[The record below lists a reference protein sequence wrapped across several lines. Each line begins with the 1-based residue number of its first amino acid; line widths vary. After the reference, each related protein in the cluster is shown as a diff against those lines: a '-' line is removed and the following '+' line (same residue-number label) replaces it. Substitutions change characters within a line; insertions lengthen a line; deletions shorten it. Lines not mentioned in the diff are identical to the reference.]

1 MEGRKMSKSSLSVL
15 AKAVASKRGL
25 TQAEAERFIATMFEV
40 AGAGIQEDKL
50 LKMKWL
56 GTFKITSV
64 KDRES
69 VDVNTGERILIEGR
83 DKISFTPDNI
93 LKEIINKPFAQFE
106 TVVVNDGVDFSD
118 IDEKFANME
127 REEELQLQKE
137 QELQLLKGQECH
149 DEEVVQEEQ
158 NAELPQKAELSQ
170 EEEHSQEVEL
180 NEDLPQEEELSQEEE
195 HSQEVELN
203 EELPQE
209 AKKSQESL
217 LDAELESQ
225 EGGQKD
231 ELPQEVNTPISEET
245 VALSSELKNAEIS
258 EDDIPETSEDN
269 ISQTSEDDIPETSED
284 DIPET
289 SEDNISQTS
298 EDTISKTEENGI
310 PEEVG
315 MLISH
320 LKENGSAAEE
330 IERVEEAKVKEE
342 AEAPKAAE
350 AHVEKTPAE
359 EKIVVSQSDVE
370 NKKQSEYDETLD
382 EDEAYASD
390 RHHFV
395 IPKYV
400 VALVCVVFVA
410 LLGGLCWFAFIYG
423 KMQARQEQMEMQ
435 LKAIKPQPQP
445 KPKPKVVAPVDTAK
459 SVASLDDKTDA
470 ENAPVNGAQ
479 ANNEQ
484 TDHSQLAMKKK
495 AKQDSIRM
503 AQANN
508 AVKMAEKASEYLN
521 DPRIRTGAYRIVGV
535 EKTVTVK
542 SGQTLAGLSKLYLGP
557 GMECYMQAI
566 NGCSEIKSGQKVKIP
581 KLELK
586 RKGKKN

>member
-1 MEGRKMSKSSLSVL
+1 MSKSSLSVL

-25 TQAEAERFIATMFEV
+25 TQAEAERFIATMFDV

-127 REEELQLQKE
+127 REEELQLLKG

-158 NAELPQKAELSQ
+158 NAELPQEEELSQ

-180 NEDLPQEEELSQEEE
+180 NEDLPQE
-195 HSQEVELN
+195 
-203 EELPQE
+203 
-209 AKKSQESL
+209 AKKSQECL
-217 LDAELESQ
+217 LDAELQSQ

-284 DIPET
+284 
-289 SEDNISQTS
+289 NISQTS

-320 LKENGSAAEE
+320 LKENDSGAEE

-342 AEAPKAAE
+342 AEVSKAAE

-359 EKIVVSQSDVE
+359 EKVVVSQSNVE

-410 LLGGLCWFAFIYG
+410 LLGGLCWFAFTYG

-470 ENAPVNGAQ
+470 ENAPANGAQ

-484 TDHSQLAMKKK
+484 ADHAQLAMKKK
-495 AKQDSIRM
+495 AKLDSIRM
-503 AQANN
+503 VQANN

-535 EKTVTVK
+535 EKTVTAK

>member
-1 MEGRKMSKSSLSVL
+1 MSKSSLSVL

-40 AGAGIQEDKL
+40 AGDGIQEDKL

-106 TVVVNDGVDFSD
+106 TVVVNDGIDFSD

-127 REEELQLQKE
+127 REEEELQLQKE
-137 QELQLLKGQECH
+137 QECH

-158 NAELPQKAELSQ
+158 NAEQPQNEDLSQ
-170 EEEHSQEVEL
+170 VEEQPREENLSQEVEL
-180 NEDLPQEEELSQEEE
+180 NEDLS
-195 HSQEVELN
+195 
-203 EELPQE
+203 QE

-217 LDAELESQ
+217 LDAELQSQ

-231 ELPQEVNTPISEET
+231 ELSQEVNTPISEET

-258 EDDIPETSEDN
+258 EDDISETSEDN
-269 ISQTSEDDIPETSED
+269 ISQTSD
-284 DIPET
+284 
-289 SEDNISQTS
+289 
-298 EDTISKTEENGI
+298 DTISKTEENGI

-315 MLISH
+315 ILISH
-320 LKENGSAAEE
+320 LKENESEAEE

-342 AEAPKAAE
+342 PEVPKAAE

-359 EKIVVSQSDVE
+359 AKVVVSQSNVE
-370 NKKQSEYDETLD
+370 NKKQPEYDETLD

-390 RHHFV
+390 HHHLV

-400 VALVCVVFVA
+400 VALVSVVFVA

-459 SVASLDDKTDA
+459 SVASSDDKTDA
-470 ENAPVNGAQ
+470 ENALANGAQ

-484 TDHSQLAMKKK
+484 TDHAQLAMKKK

-508 AVKMAEKASEYLN
+508 AVKMAEKASVYLN

-535 EKTVTVK
+535 EKTVTTK

-566 NGCSEIKSGQKVKIP
+566 NGCSEIKPGQKVKIP

>member
-1 MEGRKMSKSSLSVL
+1 MSKSSLSVL
-15 AKAVASKRGL
+15 AKAVASNRGL

-40 AGAGIQEDKL
+40 AGDGIQEDKL

-106 TVVVNDGVDFSD
+106 TVVVNDGIDFSD

-127 REEELQLQKE
+127 REEEELQLQKE
-137 QELQLLKGQECH
+137 QECH

-158 NAELPQKAELSQ
+158 NAEQPQK
-170 EEEHSQEVEL
+170 
-180 NEDLPQEEELSQEEE
+180 EELSQEEE
-195 HSQEVELN
+195 Q
-203 EELPQE
+203 P
-209 AKKSQESL
+209 QESL
-217 LDAELESQ
+217 LDAELQSQ

-231 ELPQEVNTPISEET
+231 ELSQEANTPISEET

-258 EDDIPETSEDN
+258 EDDISETSEDN
-269 ISQTSEDDIPETSED
+269 ISQTSED
-284 DIPET
+284 
-289 SEDNISQTS
+289 NISQTS
-298 EDTISKTEENGI
+298 DDTISKTEENGI

-320 LKENGSAAEE
+320 LKENKSEAEE

-342 AEAPKAAE
+342 AEVPKAAE

-359 EKIVVSQSDVE
+359 EKVVVSQSNVE
-370 NKKQSEYDETLD
+370 NKKQPEYDETLD

-390 RHHFV
+390 RHHLV

-400 VALVCVVFVA
+400 VALVSVVFVA

-459 SVASLDDKTDA
+459 SVASSDDKTDA
-470 ENAPVNGAQ
+470 ENVLANGAQ
-479 ANNEQ
+479 TNNEQ
-484 TDHSQLAMKKK
+484 TDHAQLAMKKK

-508 AVKMAEKASEYLN
+508 AVKMAEKASVYLN

-535 EKTVTVK
+535 EKTMTAK

-566 NGCSEIKSGQKVKIP
+566 NGCSEIKPGQKVKIP

>member
-40 AGAGIQEDKL
+40 AGDGIQEDKL

-127 REEELQLQKE
+127 REEELLLQKE
-137 QELQLLKGQECH
+137 QERH
-149 DEEVVQEEQ
+149 DDEVVLEEQ
-158 NAELPQKAELSQ
+158 NAEQPQELDQNVRQSREEEQSQENLPDAELQSQ
-170 EEEHSQEVEL
+170 ENLSDAKLQSQDDGEK
-180 NEDLPQEEELSQEEE
+180 NDL
-195 HSQEVELN
+195 
-203 EELPQE
+203 
-209 AKKSQESL
+209 SQESL
-217 LDAELESQ
+217 LNEELTQ
-225 EGGQKD
+225 ENNQKV
-231 ELPQEVNTPISEET
+231 EQPQEVKSPISEEN
-245 VALSSELKNAEIS
+245 VALSSELKNV
-258 EDDIPETSEDN
+258 ETSADDF
-269 ISQTSEDDIPETSED
+269 SET
-284 DIPET
+284 
-289 SEDNISQTS
+289 
-298 EDTISKTEENGI
+298 
-310 PEEVG
+310 
-315 MLISH
+315 
-320 LKENGSAAEE
+320 
-330 IERVEEAKVKEE
+330 
-342 AEAPKAAE
+342 
-350 AHVEKTPAE
+350 
-359 EKIVVSQSDVE
+359 
-370 NKKQSEYDETLD
+370 
-382 EDEAYASD
+382 YASD
-390 RHHFV
+390 HHHLV

-410 LLGGLCWFAFIYG
+410 LLGGLCWFAFTYG

-459 SVASLDDKTDA
+459 SVASSDDKTDA
-470 ENAPVNGAQ
+470 KNVLANGAQ

-484 TDHSQLAMKKK
+484 TDHAQLAMKKK

-508 AVKMAEKASEYLN
+508 AVKMAEKASVYLN

-535 EKTVTVK
+535 EKTVTAK

-566 NGCSEIKSGQKVKIP
+566 NGCSEIKPGQKVKIP

>member
-1 MEGRKMSKSSLSVL
+1 MSKSSLSVL

-40 AGAGIQEDKL
+40 AGDGIQEDKL

-106 TVVVNDGVDFSD
+106 TVVVNDGIDFSD

-127 REEELQLQKE
+127 REEEELQLQKE
-137 QELQLLKGQECH
+137 QECH

-158 NAELPQKAELSQ
+158 NAEQPQK
-170 EEEHSQEVEL
+170 
-180 NEDLPQEEELSQEEE
+180 EELSQEEE
-195 HSQEVELN
+195 Q
-203 EELPQE
+203 P
-209 AKKSQESL
+209 QESL
-217 LDAELESQ
+217 LDAELQSQ

-231 ELPQEVNTPISEET
+231 ELSQEANTPISEET

-258 EDDIPETSEDN
+258 EDDISETSEDN
-269 ISQTSEDDIPETSED
+269 ISQTSED
-284 DIPET
+284 
-289 SEDNISQTS
+289 NISQTS
-298 EDTISKTEENGI
+298 DDTISKTEENGI

-320 LKENGSAAEE
+320 LKENKSEAEE

-342 AEAPKAAE
+342 AEVPKAAE
-350 AHVEKTPAE
+350 AYVEETPAE
-359 EKIVVSQSDVE
+359 AKVVVSQTNVE
-370 NKKQSEYDETLD
+370 NKKQPEYDETLD

-390 RHHFV
+390 RHHLV

-400 VALVCVVFVA
+400 VALVSVVFVA

-445 KPKPKVVAPVDTAK
+445 KPKPMVVAPVDTAK
-459 SVASLDDKTDA
+459 SVASSDDKTDA
-470 ENAPVNGAQ
+470 ENALANGAQ

-484 TDHSQLAMKKK
+484 TDHAQLAMKKK

-508 AVKMAEKASEYLN
+508 AVKMAEKASVYLN

-535 EKTVTVK
+535 EKTVTAK

-566 NGCSEIKSGQKVKIP
+566 NGCSEIKPGQKVKIP
-581 KLELK
+581 KLKLK

>member
-40 AGAGIQEDKL
+40 AGDGIQEDKL

-106 TVVVNDGVDFSD
+106 TVVVNDGIDFSD

-127 REEELQLQKE
+127 REEKELQLQKE
-137 QELQLLKGQECH
+137 QECH

-158 NAELPQKAELSQ
+158 PQKEELSQ
-170 EEEHSQEVEL
+170 EEEQPREEEHSQEVEL
-180 NEDLPQEEELSQEEE
+180 NEDLS
-195 HSQEVELN
+195 
-203 EELPQE
+203 QE

-217 LDAELESQ
+217 LDAELQSQ
-225 EGGQKD
+225 EGGKKD
-231 ELPQEVNTPISEET
+231 ELSQEANTPISEET

-258 EDDIPETSEDN
+258 EDDISETSEDN
-269 ISQTSEDDIPETSED
+269 ISQTSD
-284 DIPET
+284 
-289 SEDNISQTS
+289 
-298 EDTISKTEENGI
+298 DTISKTEENGI

-320 LKENGSAAEE
+320 LKENKSEAEE
-330 IERVEEAKVKEE
+330 IERVEETKVKEE
-342 AEAPKAAE
+342 AEVPKAAE
-350 AHVEKTPAE
+350 AHVEKTPE
-359 EKIVVSQSDVE
+359 EAKVVVSQSNVE
-370 NKKQSEYDETLD
+370 NKKQPEYDETLD

-390 RHHFV
+390 RHHLV

-400 VALVCVVFVA
+400 VALVSVVFVA

-459 SVASLDDKTDA
+459 SVASSDDKTDA
-470 ENAPVNGAQ
+470 ENVLANGAQ

-484 TDHSQLAMKKK
+484 TDHAQLAMKKK

-508 AVKMAEKASEYLN
+508 AVKMAEKASVYLN
-521 DPRIRTGAYRIVGV
+521 DPRIRTGAYRIMGV
-535 EKTVTVK
+535 EKTVTAK

-566 NGCSEIKSGQKVKIP
+566 NGCSEIKPGQKVKIP

>member
-1 MEGRKMSKSSLSVL
+1 MSKSSLSVL

-40 AGAGIQEDKL
+40 AGDGIQEDKL

-106 TVVVNDGVDFSD
+106 TVVVNDGIDFSD

-127 REEELQLQKE
+127 REEEELQLQKE
-137 QELQLLKGQECH
+137 QECH

-158 NAELPQKAELSQ
+158 NAELPQKEELFQ
-170 EEEHSQEVEL
+170 EEEQPREEEHSQEFEL
-180 NEDLPQEEELSQEEE
+180 NEDLS
-195 HSQEVELN
+195 
-203 EELPQE
+203 QE

-217 LDAELESQ
+217 LDAELQSQ

-231 ELPQEVNTPISEET
+231 ELSREVNTPISEET

-258 EDDIPETSEDN
+258 EDDISETSEDN
-269 ISQTSEDDIPETSED
+269 ISQTSD
-284 DIPET
+284 
-289 SEDNISQTS
+289 
-298 EDTISKTEENGI
+298 DTISKTEENGI

-315 MLISH
+315 ILISH
-320 LKENGSAAEE
+320 LKENESEAEE

-342 AEAPKAAE
+342 AEVPKAAE
-350 AHVEKTPAE
+350 AHVEKTPE
-359 EKIVVSQSDVE
+359 EAKVVVSQSNVE
-370 NKKQSEYDETLD
+370 NKKQPEYDETLD

-390 RHHFV
+390 HHHLV

-400 VALVCVVFVA
+400 VALVSVVFVA

-459 SVASLDDKTDA
+459 SVASSDDKTDA
-470 ENAPVNGAQ
+470 ENALANGAQ

-484 TDHSQLAMKKK
+484 TDHAQLAMKKK

-508 AVKMAEKASEYLN
+508 AVKMAEKASVYLN

-535 EKTVTVK
+535 EKTVTAK

-566 NGCSEIKSGQKVKIP
+566 NGCSEIKPGQKVKIP

>member
-1 MEGRKMSKSSLSVL
+1 MNKSSLSVL

-93 LKEIINKPFAQFE
+93 MKEIINKPFAQFE

-127 REEELQLQKE
+127 REEELLLQKE
-137 QELQLLKGQECH
+137 QERH
-149 DEEVVQEEQ
+149 DDEVVLEEQ
-158 NAELPQKAELSQ
+158 NAEQPQELDQNVRQSREEEQSQENLPDAELQSQ
-170 EEEHSQEVEL
+170 ENLPDAELQSQENLSDAEL
-180 NEDLPQEEELSQEEE
+180 QSQENLPDAELQ
-195 HSQEVELN
+195 SQENNLSDAELQS
-203 EELPQE
+203 QE
-209 AKKSQESL
+209 NLSDAKLQSQDDGEKNDLSQESL
-217 LDAELESQ
+217 LNEELTQ
-225 EGGQKD
+225 ENNQKV
-231 ELPQEVNTPISEET
+231 EQPQEVKSPISEEN
-245 VALSSELKNAEIS
+245 VALSSELKNV
-258 EDDIPETSEDN
+258 ETSADDF
-269 ISQTSEDDIPETSED
+269 SET
-284 DIPET
+284 
-289 SEDNISQTS
+289 
-298 EDTISKTEENGI
+298 
-310 PEEVG
+310 
-315 MLISH
+315 
-320 LKENGSAAEE
+320 
-330 IERVEEAKVKEE
+330 
-342 AEAPKAAE
+342 
-350 AHVEKTPAE
+350 
-359 EKIVVSQSDVE
+359 
-370 NKKQSEYDETLD
+370 
-382 EDEAYASD
+382 YASG
-390 RHHFV
+390 HHHLV

-410 LLGGLCWFAFIYG
+410 LLGGLCWFAFTYG

-445 KPKPKVVAPVDTAK
+445 KPKPTVVAPVDTAK
-459 SVASLDDKTDA
+459 SVASSDDKTDA
-470 ENAPVNGAQ
+470 KNVLANGAQ

-484 TDHSQLAMKKK
+484 TDHAQLAMKKK
-495 AKQDSIRM
+495 ARQDSIRM

-535 EKTVTVK
+535 EKTVTAK

-566 NGCSEIKSGQKVKIP
+566 NGCSEIKTGQKVKIP

>member
-1 MEGRKMSKSSLSVL
+1 MSKSSLSVL

-40 AGAGIQEDKL
+40 AGDGIQEDKL

-106 TVVVNDGVDFSD
+106 TVVVNDGIDFSD

-127 REEELQLQKE
+127 REEEELQLQKE
-137 QELQLLKGQECH
+137 QECH

-158 NAELPQKAELSQ
+158 NAELPQKEDLSQ
-170 EEEHSQEVEL
+170 EEEQPREEDLSQEVEL
-180 NEDLPQEEELSQEEE
+180 NEDLS
-195 HSQEVELN
+195 
-203 EELPQE
+203 QE

-217 LDAELESQ
+217 LDAELQSQ

-231 ELPQEVNTPISEET
+231 ELSQEVNTPISEET

-258 EDDIPETSEDN
+258 EDDISETSEDN
-269 ISQTSEDDIPETSED
+269 ISQTSD
-284 DIPET
+284 
-289 SEDNISQTS
+289 
-298 EDTISKTEENGI
+298 DTISKTEENGI

-315 MLISH
+315 ILISH
-320 LKENGSAAEE
+320 LKENESEAEE

-342 AEAPKAAE
+342 AEVPKAAE
-350 AHVEKTPAE
+350 AHVEKTPE
-359 EKIVVSQSDVE
+359 EAKVVVSQSNVE
-370 NKKQSEYDETLD
+370 NKKQPEYDETLD

-390 RHHFV
+390 HHHLV

-400 VALVCVVFVA
+400 VALVSVVFVA

-445 KPKPKVVAPVDTAK
+445 KPKPTVVAPVDTAK
-459 SVASLDDKTDA
+459 SVASSDDKTDA
-470 ENAPVNGAQ
+470 ENALANGAQ

-484 TDHSQLAMKKK
+484 TDHAQLAMKKK

-508 AVKMAEKASEYLN
+508 AVKMAEKASVYLN

-535 EKTVTVK
+535 EKTMTAK

-566 NGCSEIKSGQKVKIP
+566 NGCSEIKPGQKVKIP

>member
-40 AGAGIQEDKL
+40 AGDGIQEDKL
-50 LKMKWL
+50 LKIKWL

-106 TVVVNDGVDFSD
+106 TVVVNDGIDFSD

-127 REEELQLQKE
+127 REEEELQLQKE
-137 QELQLLKGQECH
+137 QECH

-158 NAELPQKAELSQ
+158 PQK
-170 EEEHSQEVEL
+170 
-180 NEDLPQEEELSQEEE
+180 EELSQEEE
-195 HSQEVELN
+195 Q
-203 EELPQE
+203 PR
-209 AKKSQESL
+209 ESL
-217 LDAELESQ
+217 LDAELQSQ

-231 ELPQEVNTPISEET
+231 ELSQEANTPISEET

-258 EDDIPETSEDN
+258 EDNISVTSEDN
-269 ISQTSEDDIPETSED
+269 ISQTSD
-284 DIPET
+284 
-289 SEDNISQTS
+289 
-298 EDTISKTEENGI
+298 DTISKTEENGI

-320 LKENGSAAEE
+320 LKENKSEAEE

-342 AEAPKAAE
+342 AEVPKAAE
-350 AHVEKTPAE
+350 AYVEETPAE
-359 EKIVVSQSDVE
+359 AKVVASQSNVE
-370 NKKQSEYDETLD
+370 NKKQPEYDETLD
-382 EDEAYASD
+382 EDEAHASD
-390 RHHFV
+390 RHHLV

-400 VALVCVVFVA
+400 VALVSVVFVA

-459 SVASLDDKTDA
+459 SVASSDDKTDA
-470 ENAPVNGAQ
+470 ENALANGAQ
-479 ANNEQ
+479 TDNEQ
-484 TDHSQLAMKKK
+484 TDHAQLAMKKK

-508 AVKMAEKASEYLN
+508 AVKMAEKASVYLN

-535 EKTVTVK
+535 EKTVTAK
-542 SGQTLAGLSKLYLGP
+542 SGQTLAGLSKLYLGS

-566 NGCSEIKSGQKVKIP
+566 NGCSEIKPGQKVKIP

>member
-1 MEGRKMSKSSLSVL
+1 MSKSSLSVL

-40 AGAGIQEDKL
+40 AGDGIQEDKL

-106 TVVVNDGVDFSD
+106 TVVVNDGIDFSD

-127 REEELQLQKE
+127 REEEELQLQKE
-137 QELQLLKGQECH
+137 QECH

-158 NAELPQKAELSQ
+158 NAEQPQK
-170 EEEHSQEVEL
+170 
-180 NEDLPQEEELSQEEE
+180 EELSQEEE
-195 HSQEVELN
+195 Q
-203 EELPQE
+203 P
-209 AKKSQESL
+209 QESL
-217 LDAELESQ
+217 LDAELQSQ
-225 EGGQKD
+225 EDGQKD
-231 ELPQEVNTPISEET
+231 ELSQEANTPISEET

-258 EDDIPETSEDN
+258 EDNISETSEDN
-269 ISQTSEDDIPETSED
+269 ISQTSD
-284 DIPET
+284 
-289 SEDNISQTS
+289 
-298 EDTISKTEENGI
+298 DTISKTEENGI

-320 LKENGSAAEE
+320 LKENKSEAEE

-342 AEAPKAAE
+342 AEVPKAAE
-350 AHVEKTPAE
+350 AYVEETPAE
-359 EKIVVSQSDVE
+359 AKVVVSQTNVE
-370 NKKQSEYDETLD
+370 NKKQPEYDETLD

-390 RHHFV
+390 RHHLV

-400 VALVCVVFVA
+400 VALVSVVFVA

-445 KPKPKVVAPVDTAK
+445 KPKPTVVAPVDTAK
-459 SVASLDDKTDA
+459 SVASSDDKTDA
-470 ENAPVNGAQ
+470 ENVLANGAQ

-484 TDHSQLAMKKK
+484 TDHAQLAMKKK

-508 AVKMAEKASEYLN
+508 AVKMAEKASVYLN

-535 EKTVTVK
+535 EKTVTAK

-566 NGCSEIKSGQKVKIP
+566 NGCSEIKPGQKVKIP
-581 KLELK
+581 KLKLK

>member
-40 AGAGIQEDKL
+40 AGDGIQEDKL

-106 TVVVNDGVDFSD
+106 TVVVNDGIDFSD

-127 REEELQLQKE
+127 REEEELQLQKE
-137 QELQLLKGQECH
+137 QECH

-158 NAELPQKAELSQ
+158 NAEQPQKEELPR
-170 EEEHSQEVEL
+170 EEEHSQEVGL
-180 NEDLPQEEELSQEEE
+180 NEDLS
-195 HSQEVELN
+195 
-203 EELPQE
+203 QE

-217 LDAELESQ
+217 LDAELQSQ

-231 ELPQEVNTPISEET
+231 DLSQEANTPISEET

-258 EDDIPETSEDN
+258 EDDISETSEDN
-269 ISQTSEDDIPETSED
+269 ISQTSD
-284 DIPET
+284 
-289 SEDNISQTS
+289 
-298 EDTISKTEENGI
+298 DTISKTEENGI

-320 LKENGSAAEE
+320 LKKNESEAEE

-342 AEAPKAAE
+342 AEVPKAAE

-359 EKIVVSQSDVE
+359 AKVVASQSNVE
-370 NKKQSEYDETLD
+370 DKKQPEYDETLD

-390 RHHFV
+390 HHHLV

-400 VALVCVVFVA
+400 VALVSVVFVA

-445 KPKPKVVAPVDTAK
+445 KPKPTVVAPVDTAK
-459 SVASLDDKTDA
+459 SVASSDDKTDA
-470 ENAPVNGAQ
+470 ENVLANGAQ

-484 TDHSQLAMKKK
+484 TDHAQLAMKKK

-508 AVKMAEKASEYLN
+508 AVKMAEKASVYLN

-535 EKTVTVK
+535 EKTVTAK

-566 NGCSEIKSGQKVKIP
+566 NGCFEIKPGQKVKIP

>member
-1 MEGRKMSKSSLSVL
+1 MSKSSLSVL

-40 AGAGIQEDKL
+40 AGDGIQEDKL

-106 TVVVNDGVDFSD
+106 TVVVNDGIDFSD

-127 REEELQLQKE
+127 REEEELQLQKE
-137 QELQLLKGQECH
+137 QECH
-149 DEEVVQEEQ
+149 DEELVQEEQ
-158 NAELPQKAELSQ
+158 NAELPQKEDLSQ
-170 EEEHSQEVEL
+170 EEEQPREEEHSQEVEL
-180 NEDLPQEEELSQEEE
+180 NEDLPQET
-195 HSQEVELN
+195 
-203 EELPQE
+203 
-209 AKKSQESL
+209 KKSQESL
-217 LDAELESQ
+217 LDAELQSQ

-231 ELPQEVNTPISEET
+231 ELSQEVNTPISEET

-258 EDDIPETSEDN
+258 EDDISETSEDN
-269 ISQTSEDDIPETSED
+269 ISQTSD
-284 DIPET
+284 
-289 SEDNISQTS
+289 
-298 EDTISKTEENGI
+298 DTISKTEENGI

-320 LKENGSAAEE
+320 LKKNESEAEE

-342 AEAPKAAE
+342 AEVPKAAE

-359 EKIVVSQSDVE
+359 AKVVVSQSNVE
-370 NKKQSEYDETLD
+370 NKKQPEYDETLD

-390 RHHFV
+390 HHHLV

-400 VALVCVVFVA
+400 VALVSVVFVA

-445 KPKPKVVAPVDTAK
+445 KPKPTVVAPVDTAK
-459 SVASLDDKTDA
+459 SVASSDDKTDA
-470 ENAPVNGAQ
+470 ENALANGAQ

-484 TDHSQLAMKKK
+484 TDHAQLAMKKK

-508 AVKMAEKASEYLN
+508 AVKMAEKASVYLN

-535 EKTVTVK
+535 EKTVTAK

-566 NGCSEIKSGQKVKIP
+566 NGCSEIKPGQKVKIP

>member
-1 MEGRKMSKSSLSVL
+1 MSKSSLSVL

-40 AGAGIQEDKL
+40 AGDGIQEDKL

-106 TVVVNDGVDFSD
+106 TVVVNDGIDFSD

-127 REEELQLQKE
+127 REEEELQLQKE
-137 QELQLLKGQECH
+137 QECH

-158 NAELPQKAELSQ
+158 NAEQPQKEELSREEEQ
-170 EEEHSQEVEL
+170 PREEEHSQEVEL
-180 NEDLPQEEELSQEEE
+180 NEDLS
-195 HSQEVELN
+195 
-203 EELPQE
+203 QE

-217 LDAELESQ
+217 LDAELQSQ

-231 ELPQEVNTPISEET
+231 ELSQEVNTPISEET

-258 EDDIPETSEDN
+258 EDDISETSEDN
-269 ISQTSEDDIPETSED
+269 ISQTSD
-284 DIPET
+284 
-289 SEDNISQTS
+289 
-298 EDTISKTEENGI
+298 DTISKTEENGI

-320 LKENGSAAEE
+320 LKKNEFEAEE
-330 IERVEEAKVKEE
+330 IEKVEETKVKEE
-342 AEAPKAAE
+342 AEVPKAAE

-359 EKIVVSQSDVE
+359 AKVVVSQSNVE
-370 NKKQSEYDETLD
+370 NKKQPEYDETLD

-390 RHHFV
+390 HHHLV

-400 VALVCVVFVA
+400 VALVSVVFVA

-445 KPKPKVVAPVDTAK
+445 KPKPTVVAPVDTAK
-459 SVASLDDKTDA
+459 SVASSDDKTDA
-470 ENAPVNGAQ
+470 ENALANGAQ

-484 TDHSQLAMKKK
+484 TDHAQLAMKKK

-508 AVKMAEKASEYLN
+508 AVKMAEKASVYLN

-535 EKTVTVK
+535 EKTVTAK

-566 NGCSEIKSGQKVKIP
+566 NGCSEIKPGQKVKIP

>member
-40 AGAGIQEDKL
+40 AGDGIQEDKL

-106 TVVVNDGVDFSD
+106 TVVVNDGIDFSD

-127 REEELQLQKE
+127 REEEELQLQKE
-137 QELQLLKGQECH
+137 QECH

-158 NAELPQKAELSQ
+158 NAEQPQK
-170 EEEHSQEVEL
+170 
-180 NEDLPQEEELSQEEE
+180 EELSQEEE
-195 HSQEVELN
+195 Q
-203 EELPQE
+203 P
-209 AKKSQESL
+209 QESL
-217 LDAELESQ
+217 LDAELQSQ

-231 ELPQEVNTPISEET
+231 ELSQEANTPISEET

-258 EDDIPETSEDN
+258 EDDISETSEDN
-269 ISQTSEDDIPETSED
+269 ISQTSED
-284 DIPET
+284 
-289 SEDNISQTS
+289 NISQTS
-298 EDTISKTEENGI
+298 DDTISKTEENGI

-320 LKENGSAAEE
+320 LKENKSEAEK

-342 AEAPKAAE
+342 AEVPKAAE
-350 AHVEKTPAE
+350 AYVEETPAE
-359 EKIVVSQSDVE
+359 AKVVVSQTNVE
-370 NKKQSEYDETLD
+370 NKKQPEYDETLD

-390 RHHFV
+390 RHHLV

-400 VALVCVVFVA
+400 VALVSVVFVA

-459 SVASLDDKTDA
+459 SVASSDDKTDA
-470 ENAPVNGAQ
+470 ENALANGAQ

-484 TDHSQLAMKKK
+484 TDHAQLAMKKK

-508 AVKMAEKASEYLN
+508 AVKMAEKASVYLN

-535 EKTVTVK
+535 EKTVTAK

-566 NGCSEIKSGQKVKIP
+566 NGCSEIKPGQKVKIP
-581 KLELK
+581 KLKLK

>member
-40 AGAGIQEDKL
+40 AGDGIQEDKL

-106 TVVVNDGVDFSD
+106 TVVVNDGIDFSD

-127 REEELQLQKE
+127 REEEELQLQKE
-137 QELQLLKGQECH
+137 QECH

-158 NAELPQKAELSQ
+158 PQKEELSQ
-170 EEEHSQEVEL
+170 EEEQPREEEHSQEVEL
-180 NEDLPQEEELSQEEE
+180 NEDLS
-195 HSQEVELN
+195 
-203 EELPQE
+203 QE

-217 LDAELESQ
+217 LDAELQSQ
-225 EGGQKD
+225 EGGKKD
-231 ELPQEVNTPISEET
+231 ELSQEANTPISEET

-258 EDDIPETSEDN
+258 EDDISVTSEDN
-269 ISQTSEDDIPETSED
+269 ISQTSD
-284 DIPET
+284 
-289 SEDNISQTS
+289 
-298 EDTISKTEENGI
+298 DTISKTEENGI

-320 LKENGSAAEE
+320 LKENKSEAEE

-342 AEAPKAAE
+342 AEVPKAAE
-350 AHVEKTPAE
+350 AYVEETPTEA
-359 EKIVVSQSDVE
+359 KVVVSQSNVE
-370 NKKQSEYDETLD
+370 NKKLPEYDETLD
-382 EDEAYASD
+382 EDETHASD
-390 RHHFV
+390 RHHLV

-400 VALVCVVFVA
+400 VALVSVVFVA

-459 SVASLDDKTDA
+459 SVASSDDKTDA
-470 ENAPVNGAQ
+470 ENVLANGAQ
-479 ANNEQ
+479 TNNEQ
-484 TDHSQLAMKKK
+484 TDHAQLAMKKK

-508 AVKMAEKASEYLN
+508 AVKMAEKASVYLN

-535 EKTVTVK
+535 EKTVTAK

-566 NGCSEIKSGQKVKIP
+566 NGCSEIKPGQKVKIP
-581 KLELK
+581 KLKLK

>member
-1 MEGRKMSKSSLSVL
+1 MEGRKMNKSSLSVL

-50 LKMKWL
+50 LKIKWL

-127 REEELQLQKE
+127 REEELLLQKE
-137 QELQLLKGQECH
+137 QERH
-149 DEEVVQEEQ
+149 DDEMVLEEQ
-158 NAELPQKAELSQ
+158 NAEQPQELDQNVRQSREEEQSQENLPDAELQSQ
-170 EEEHSQEVEL
+170 ENLSDAKLQSQDDGEK
-180 NEDLPQEEELSQEEE
+180 NDL
-195 HSQEVELN
+195 
-203 EELPQE
+203 
-209 AKKSQESL
+209 SQESL
-217 LDAELESQ
+217 LNEELTQ
-225 EGGQKD
+225 ENNQKV
-231 ELPQEVNTPISEET
+231 EQPQEVKSPISEEN
-245 VALSSELKNAEIS
+245 VALSSELKNV
-258 EDDIPETSEDN
+258 ETSADDF
-269 ISQTSEDDIPETSED
+269 SET
-284 DIPET
+284 
-289 SEDNISQTS
+289 
-298 EDTISKTEENGI
+298 
-310 PEEVG
+310 
-315 MLISH
+315 
-320 LKENGSAAEE
+320 
-330 IERVEEAKVKEE
+330 
-342 AEAPKAAE
+342 
-350 AHVEKTPAE
+350 
-359 EKIVVSQSDVE
+359 
-370 NKKQSEYDETLD
+370 
-382 EDEAYASD
+382 YASD
-390 RHHFV
+390 RHHLV

-410 LLGGLCWFAFIYG
+410 LLGGLCWFAFTYG

-445 KPKPKVVAPVDTAK
+445 KPKPTVVAPVDTAK
-459 SVASLDDKTDA
+459 SVASSDDKTDA
-470 ENAPVNGAQ
+470 KNVLANGAQ

-484 TDHSQLAMKKK
+484 TDHAQLAMKKK
-495 AKQDSIRM
+495 ARQDSIRM

-535 EKTVTVK
+535 EKTVTAK

-566 NGCSEIKSGQKVKIP
+566 NGCSEIKTGQKVKIP

-586 RKGKKN
+586 RKGKKK

>member
-1 MEGRKMSKSSLSVL
+1 MSKSSLSVL

-40 AGAGIQEDKL
+40 AGDGIQEDKL

-106 TVVVNDGVDFSD
+106 TVVVNDGIDFSD

-127 REEELQLQKE
+127 REEEELQLQKE
-137 QELQLLKGQECH
+137 QECH

-158 NAELPQKAELSQ
+158 NAELPQKEELFQ
-170 EEEHSQEVEL
+170 EEEQPREEEHSQEFEL
-180 NEDLPQEEELSQEEE
+180 NEDLS
-195 HSQEVELN
+195 
-203 EELPQE
+203 QE

-217 LDAELESQ
+217 LDAELQSQ

-231 ELPQEVNTPISEET
+231 ELSREVNTPISEET

-258 EDDIPETSEDN
+258 EDDISETSEDN
-269 ISQTSEDDIPETSED
+269 ISQTSD
-284 DIPET
+284 
-289 SEDNISQTS
+289 
-298 EDTISKTEENGI
+298 DTISKTEENGI

-320 LKENGSAAEE
+320 LKKNESEAEE

-342 AEAPKAAE
+342 AEVPKAAE

-359 EKIVVSQSDVE
+359 AKVVASQSNVE
-370 NKKQSEYDETLD
+370 NKKQPEYAETLD

-390 RHHFV
+390 HHHLV

-400 VALVCVVFVA
+400 VALVSVVFVA

-445 KPKPKVVAPVDTAK
+445 KPKPTVVAPVDTAK
-459 SVASLDDKTDA
+459 SVASSDDKTDA
-470 ENAPVNGAQ
+470 ENVLANGAQ

-484 TDHSQLAMKKK
+484 TDHAQLAMKKK

-508 AVKMAEKASEYLN
+508 AVKMAEKASVYLN

-535 EKTVTVK
+535 EKTVTAK

-566 NGCSEIKSGQKVKIP
+566 NGCSEIKPGQKVKIP

>member
-40 AGAGIQEDKL
+40 AGDGIQEDKL

-106 TVVVNDGVDFSD
+106 TVVVNDGIDFSD

-127 REEELQLQKE
+127 REEEELQLQKE
-137 QELQLLKGQECH
+137 QECH

-158 NAELPQKAELSQ
+158 NAELPQKEELFQ
-170 EEEHSQEVEL
+170 EEEQPREEEHSQEFEL
-180 NEDLPQEEELSQEEE
+180 NEDLS
-195 HSQEVELN
+195 
-203 EELPQE
+203 QE

-217 LDAELESQ
+217 LDAELQSQ

-231 ELPQEVNTPISEET
+231 ELSREVNTPISEET

-258 EDDIPETSEDN
+258 EDDISETSEDN
-269 ISQTSEDDIPETSED
+269 ISQTSD
-284 DIPET
+284 
-289 SEDNISQTS
+289 
-298 EDTISKTEENGI
+298 DTISKTEENGI

-320 LKENGSAAEE
+320 LKKNESEAEE

-342 AEAPKAAE
+342 AEVPKAAE

-359 EKIVVSQSDVE
+359 AKVVASQSNVE
-370 NKKQSEYDETLD
+370 DKKQPEYAETLD

-390 RHHFV
+390 HHHLV

-400 VALVCVVFVA
+400 VALVSVVFVA

-435 LKAIKPQPQP
+435 LKAIKPHPQP
-445 KPKPKVVAPVDTAK
+445 KPKPTVVAPVDTAK
-459 SVASLDDKTDA
+459 SVASSDDKTDA
-470 ENAPVNGAQ
+470 ENVLANGAQ

-484 TDHSQLAMKKK
+484 TDHAQLAMKKK

-508 AVKMAEKASEYLN
+508 AVKMAEKASVYLN

-535 EKTVTVK
+535 EKTVTAK

-566 NGCSEIKSGQKVKIP
+566 NGCSEIKPGQKVKIP

>member
-127 REEELQLQKE
+127 REEEELQLQKE
-137 QELQLLKGQECH
+137 QEQQLQKEQVSH

-158 NAELPQKAELSQ
+158 NAELPREEELPRGEELSQ
-170 EEEHSQEVEL
+170 EEEQPREEVHSQEVEL
-180 NEDLPQEEELSQEEE
+180 NGDLS
-195 HSQEVELN
+195 
-203 EELPQE
+203 QE

-217 LDAELESQ
+217 LDAELQSQ

-231 ELPQEVNTPISEET
+231 ELSQEVNTPISEET

-258 EDDIPETSEDN
+258 EDDISETSEDN
-269 ISQTSEDDIPETSED
+269 ISETSED
-284 DIPET
+284 NIPET

-298 EDTISKTEENGI
+298 DDTISKTEENGI
-310 PEEVG
+310 PDEVG
-315 MLISH
+315 ILISH
-320 LKENGSAAEE
+320 LKENESETEE

-342 AEAPKAAE
+342 TEVPKAAE

-359 EKIVVSQSDVE
+359 TKVVVSQSNVE
-370 NKKQSEYDETLD
+370 NKKQPEYDETLD

-390 RHHFV
+390 RHHLV

-400 VALVCVVFVA
+400 VALVSVVFVA

-459 SVASLDDKTDA
+459 SVASSDDKTDA
-470 ENAPVNGAQ
+470 ENTLANGAQ

-484 TDHSQLAMKKK
+484 TDHAQLAMKKK

-535 EKTVTVK
+535 EKTVTAK
-542 SGQTLAGLSKLYLGP
+542 SGQTLAGLSKLHLGP

-566 NGCSEIKSGQKVKIP
+566 NGCSEIKPGQKVKIP

>member
-1 MEGRKMSKSSLSVL
+1 MSKSSLSVL

-40 AGAGIQEDKL
+40 AGDGIQEDKL

-106 TVVVNDGVDFSD
+106 TVVVNDGIDFSD

-127 REEELQLQKE
+127 REEEELQLQKE
-137 QELQLLKGQECH
+137 QECH

-158 NAELPQKAELSQ
+158 NAELPQKEELFQ
-170 EEEHSQEVEL
+170 EEEQPREEEHSQEFEL
-180 NEDLPQEEELSQEEE
+180 NEDLS
-195 HSQEVELN
+195 
-203 EELPQE
+203 QE

-217 LDAELESQ
+217 LDAELQSQ

-231 ELPQEVNTPISEET
+231 ELSQEVNTPISEET

-258 EDDIPETSEDN
+258 EDDISETSEDN
-269 ISQTSEDDIPETSED
+269 ISQTSD
-284 DIPET
+284 
-289 SEDNISQTS
+289 
-298 EDTISKTEENGI
+298 DTISKTEENGI

-315 MLISH
+315 ILISH
-320 LKENGSAAEE
+320 LKENESEAEE

-342 AEAPKAAE
+342 PELPKAAE

-359 EKIVVSQSDVE
+359 AKVVVSQSNVE
-370 NKKQSEYDETLD
+370 NKKQPEYDETLD

-390 RHHFV
+390 RHHLV

-400 VALVCVVFVA
+400 VALVSVVFVA

-445 KPKPKVVAPVDTAK
+445 KPKPTVVAPVDTAK
-459 SVASLDDKTDA
+459 SVASSDDKTDA
-470 ENAPVNGAQ
+470 ENALANGVQ

-484 TDHSQLAMKKK
+484 PDHAQLAMKKK

-508 AVKMAEKASEYLN
+508 AVKMAEKASVYLN

-535 EKTVTVK
+535 EKTVTAK

-566 NGCSEIKSGQKVKIP
+566 NGCSEIKPGQKVKIP

>member
-40 AGAGIQEDKL
+40 AGDGIQEDKL

-93 LKEIINKPFAQFE
+93 LKEIVNKPFAQFE
-106 TVVVNDGVDFSD
+106 TVVVNDGIDFSD

-127 REEELQLQKE
+127 REEEELQLQKE
-137 QELQLLKGQECH
+137 QECH

-158 NAELPQKAELSQ
+158 PQK
-170 EEEHSQEVEL
+170 
-180 NEDLPQEEELSQEEE
+180 EELSQEEE
-195 HSQEVELN
+195 Q
-203 EELPQE
+203 P
-209 AKKSQESL
+209 QESL
-217 LDAELESQ
+217 LDAELQSQ

-231 ELPQEVNTPISEET
+231 ELSQEVNTPISEET

-258 EDDIPETSEDN
+258 EDDISETSEDN
-269 ISQTSEDDIPETSED
+269 ISQTSD
-284 DIPET
+284 
-289 SEDNISQTS
+289 
-298 EDTISKTEENGI
+298 DTISKTEENGI

-320 LKENGSAAEE
+320 LKENKSEAEE

-342 AEAPKAAE
+342 AEVPKAAE
-350 AHVEKTPAE
+350 AYVEETPTEA
-359 EKIVVSQSDVE
+359 KVVVSQSNVE
-370 NKKQSEYDETLD
+370 NKKQPEYDETLD
-382 EDEAYASD
+382 EDEAHASD
-390 RHHFV
+390 RHHLV

-400 VALVCVVFVA
+400 VALVSVVFVA

-459 SVASLDDKTDA
+459 SVASSDDKTDA
-470 ENAPVNGAQ
+470 ENVLANGAQ
-479 ANNEQ
+479 TNNEQ
-484 TDHSQLAMKKK
+484 TDHAQLAMKKK

-508 AVKMAEKASEYLN
+508 AVKMAEKASVYLN

-535 EKTVTVK
+535 EKTVTAK

-566 NGCSEIKSGQKVKIP
+566 NGCSEIKPGQKVKIP
-581 KLELK
+581 KLKLK

>member
-40 AGAGIQEDKL
+40 AGDGIQEDKL

-106 TVVVNDGVDFSD
+106 TVVVNDGIDFSD

-127 REEELQLQKE
+127 REEEELQLQKE
-137 QELQLLKGQECH
+137 QECH

-158 NAELPQKAELSQ
+158 NAEQPQKEELSQ
-170 EEEHSQEVEL
+170 EEEQPREEEHSQEVEL
-180 NEDLPQEEELSQEEE
+180 NEDLS
-195 HSQEVELN
+195 
-203 EELPQE
+203 QE

-217 LDAELESQ
+217 LDAELQSQ

-231 ELPQEVNTPISEET
+231 ELSQEVNTPISEET

-258 EDDIPETSEDN
+258 EDDISETSEDN
-269 ISQTSEDDIPETSED
+269 ISQTSD
-284 DIPET
+284 
-289 SEDNISQTS
+289 
-298 EDTISKTEENGI
+298 DTISKTEENGI

-320 LKENGSAAEE
+320 LKENKSEAEE

-342 AEAPKAAE
+342 AELPKAAE

-359 EKIVVSQSDVE
+359 AKVVVSQSNVE
-370 NKKQSEYDETLD
+370 NKKQPEYDETLD

-390 RHHFV
+390 HHHLV

-400 VALVCVVFVA
+400 VALVSVVFVA
-410 LLGGLCWFAFIYG
+410 LLGGLCWFAFIYS

-445 KPKPKVVAPVDTAK
+445 KPKPTVVAPVDTAK
-459 SVASLDDKTDA
+459 SVASSDDKTDA
-470 ENAPVNGAQ
+470 ENVLANGAQ

-484 TDHSQLAMKKK
+484 TDHAQLAMKKK

-508 AVKMAEKASEYLN
+508 AVKMAEKASVYLN

-535 EKTVTVK
+535 EKTVTAK

-566 NGCSEIKSGQKVKIP
+566 NGCSEIKPGQKVKIP

>member
-40 AGAGIQEDKL
+40 AGDGIQEDKL

-106 TVVVNDGVDFSD
+106 TVVVNDGIDFSD

-127 REEELQLQKE
+127 REEEELQLQKE
-137 QELQLLKGQECH
+137 QECH

-158 NAELPQKAELSQ
+158 NAEQPQKEELSQ
-170 EEEHSQEVEL
+170 EEEQPREEEHSQEVEL
-180 NEDLPQEEELSQEEE
+180 NENLS
-195 HSQEVELN
+195 
-203 EELPQE
+203 QE

-217 LDAELESQ
+217 LDAELQSQ

-231 ELPQEVNTPISEET
+231 DLSQEANTPISEET

-258 EDDIPETSEDN
+258 EDDISETSEDN
-269 ISQTSEDDIPETSED
+269 ISQTSD
-284 DIPET
+284 
-289 SEDNISQTS
+289 
-298 EDTISKTEENGI
+298 DTISKTEENGI

-320 LKENGSAAEE
+320 LKKNESEAEE
-330 IERVEEAKVKEE
+330 IEKVEETKVKEE
-342 AEAPKAAE
+342 AEVPKAAE
-350 AHVEKTPAE
+350 AHVEKTPE
-359 EKIVVSQSDVE
+359 EAKVVVSQSNVE
-370 NKKQSEYDETLD
+370 NKKQPEYDETLD

-390 RHHFV
+390 HHHLV

-400 VALVCVVFVA
+400 VALVSVVFVA

-459 SVASLDDKTDA
+459 SVASSDDKTDA
-470 ENAPVNGAQ
+470 ENALANGAQ

-484 TDHSQLAMKKK
+484 TDHAQLAMKKK

-508 AVKMAEKASEYLN
+508 AVKMAEKASVYLN

-535 EKTVTVK
+535 EKTVTAK

-566 NGCSEIKSGQKVKIP
+566 NGCSEIKPGQKVKIP

>member
-40 AGAGIQEDKL
+40 AGDGIQEDKL

-106 TVVVNDGVDFSD
+106 TVVVNDGIDFSD

-127 REEELQLQKE
+127 REEEELQLQKE
-137 QELQLLKGQECH
+137 QECH

-158 NAELPQKAELSQ
+158 NAEQPQKEELSQ
-170 EEEHSQEVEL
+170 VEEQPREENLSQEVEL
-180 NEDLPQEEELSQEEE
+180 NEDLS
-195 HSQEVELN
+195 
-203 EELPQE
+203 QE

-217 LDAELESQ
+217 LDAELQSQ

-231 ELPQEVNTPISEET
+231 DLSQEANTPISEET

-258 EDDIPETSEDN
+258 EDDISVTSEDN
-269 ISQTSEDDIPETSED
+269 ISQTSD
-284 DIPET
+284 
-289 SEDNISQTS
+289 
-298 EDTISKTEENGI
+298 DTISKTEENGI

-320 LKENGSAAEE
+320 LKENKSEAEE

-342 AEAPKAAE
+342 AEVPKAAE

-359 EKIVVSQSDVE
+359 AKVVVSQSNVE
-370 NKKQSEYDETLD
+370 NKKQPEYDETLD

-390 RHHFV
+390 HHHLV

-400 VALVCVVFVA
+400 VALVSVVFVA

-459 SVASLDDKTDA
+459 SVASSDDKTDA
-470 ENAPVNGAQ
+470 ENALANGAQ

-484 TDHSQLAMKKK
+484 TDHAQLAMKKK

-508 AVKMAEKASEYLN
+508 AVKMAEKASVYLN

-535 EKTVTVK
+535 EKTVTAK

-566 NGCSEIKSGQKVKIP
+566 NGCSEIKPGQKVKIP

>member
-1 MEGRKMSKSSLSVL
+1 MEGRKMNKSSLSVL

-40 AGAGIQEDKL
+40 AGDGIQEDKL

-106 TVVVNDGVDFSD
+106 TVVVNDGIDFSD

-127 REEELQLQKE
+127 REEEELQLQKE
-137 QELQLLKGQECH
+137 QECH

-158 NAELPQKAELSQ
+158 KEELSQEEEQPQ

-180 NEDLPQEEELSQEEE
+180 NENLS
-195 HSQEVELN
+195 
-203 EELPQE
+203 QE

-217 LDAELESQ
+217 LDAELQSQ

-231 ELPQEVNTPISEET
+231 ELSQEANTPISEET

-258 EDDIPETSEDN
+258 EDDISETSEDN
-269 ISQTSEDDIPETSED
+269 ISQTSD
-284 DIPET
+284 
-289 SEDNISQTS
+289 
-298 EDTISKTEENGI
+298 DTISKTEENGI

-320 LKENGSAAEE
+320 LKENEAEAEE
-330 IERVEEAKVKEE
+330 RERVEETKVKEE
-342 AEAPKAAE
+342 AEVPKAAE
-350 AHVEKTPAE
+350 AHVEKTPE
-359 EKIVVSQSDVE
+359 EAKVVVSQSNVE
-370 NKKQSEYDETLD
+370 NKKQPEYDETLD

-390 RHHFV
+390 HHHLV

-400 VALVCVVFVA
+400 VALVSVVFVA

-445 KPKPKVVAPVDTAK
+445 KPKPTVVAPVDTAK
-459 SVASLDDKTDA
+459 SVASSDDKTDA
-470 ENAPVNGAQ
+470 ENVLANGAQ

-484 TDHSQLAMKKK
+484 TDHAQLAMKKK

-508 AVKMAEKASEYLN
+508 AVKMAEKASVYLN

-535 EKTVTVK
+535 EKTVTAK

-566 NGCSEIKSGQKVKIP
+566 NGCSEIKTGQKVKIP

-586 RKGKKN
+586 RKGKKK

>member
-40 AGAGIQEDKL
+40 AGDGIQEDKL

-106 TVVVNDGVDFSD
+106 TVVVNDGIDFSD

-127 REEELQLQKE
+127 REEEELQLQKE
-137 QELQLLKGQECH
+137 QECH

-158 NAELPQKAELSQ
+158 NAEQPQ
-170 EEEHSQEVEL
+170 
-180 NEDLPQEEELSQEEE
+180 NEDLS
-195 HSQEVELN
+195 
-203 EELPQE
+203 QE

-217 LDAELESQ
+217 LDAELQSQ

-231 ELPQEVNTPISEET
+231 ELSREVNTPISEET

-258 EDDIPETSEDN
+258 EDDISETSEDN
-269 ISQTSEDDIPETSED
+269 ISQTSD
-284 DIPET
+284 
-289 SEDNISQTS
+289 
-298 EDTISKTEENGI
+298 DTISKTEENGI

-320 LKENGSAAEE
+320 LKKNESEAEE

-342 AEAPKAAE
+342 AEVPKAAE
-350 AHVEKTPAE
+350 AHVEKTPE
-359 EKIVVSQSDVE
+359 EAKVVVSQSNVE
-370 NKKQSEYDETLD
+370 NKKQPEYDETLD

-390 RHHFV
+390 HHHLV

-400 VALVCVVFVA
+400 VALVSVVFVA

-445 KPKPKVVAPVDTAK
+445 KPKPTVVAPVDTAK
-459 SVASLDDKTDA
+459 SVASSNDKTDA
-470 ENAPVNGAQ
+470 ANALANGAQ

-484 TDHSQLAMKKK
+484 TDHAQLAMKKK

-508 AVKMAEKASEYLN
+508 AVKMAEKASVYLN

-535 EKTVTVK
+535 EKTVTAK

-566 NGCSEIKSGQKVKIP
+566 NGCSEIKPGQKVKIP

>member
-40 AGAGIQEDKL
+40 AGDGIQEDKL

-106 TVVVNDGVDFSD
+106 TVVVNDGIDFSD

-127 REEELQLQKE
+127 REEEELQLQKE
-137 QELQLLKGQECH
+137 QECH

-158 NAELPQKAELSQ
+158 PQKEELSQ
-170 EEEHSQEVEL
+170 EEEQPREEEHSQEVEL
-180 NEDLPQEEELSQEEE
+180 NEDLS
-195 HSQEVELN
+195 
-203 EELPQE
+203 QE

-217 LDAELESQ
+217 LDAELQSQ

-231 ELPQEVNTPISEET
+231 ELSQEANTPISEET

-258 EDDIPETSEDN
+258 EDNISVTSEDN
-269 ISQTSEDDIPETSED
+269 ISQTSD
-284 DIPET
+284 
-289 SEDNISQTS
+289 
-298 EDTISKTEENGI
+298 DTISKTEENGI

-320 LKENGSAAEE
+320 LKENKSEAEE

-342 AEAPKAAE
+342 EEVPKAAE
-350 AHVEKTPAE
+350 VHVEKMPAE
-359 EKIVVSQSDVE
+359 AKVVVSQTNVE
-370 NKKQSEYDETLD
+370 NKKQPEYDETLD

-390 RHHFV
+390 RHHLV

-400 VALVCVVFVA
+400 VALVSVVFVA

-459 SVASLDDKTDA
+459 SVASSDDKTDA
-470 ENAPVNGAQ
+470 ENVLANGVQ

-484 TDHSQLAMKKK
+484 TDHAQLAMKKK

-508 AVKMAEKASEYLN
+508 AVKMAEKASVYLN

-535 EKTVTVK
+535 EKTVTAK

-566 NGCSEIKSGQKVKIP
+566 NGCSEIKPGQKVKIP
-581 KLELK
+581 KLKLK

>member
-40 AGAGIQEDKL
+40 AGDGIQEDKL

-106 TVVVNDGVDFSD
+106 TVVVNDGIDFSD

-127 REEELQLQKE
+127 REEEELQLQKE
-137 QELQLLKGQECH
+137 QECH

-158 NAELPQKAELSQ
+158 K
-170 EEEHSQEVEL
+170 
-180 NEDLPQEEELSQEEE
+180 EELSQEEE
-195 HSQEVELN
+195 Q
-203 EELPQE
+203 P
-209 AKKSQESL
+209 QESL
-217 LDAELESQ
+217 LDAELQSQ

-231 ELPQEVNTPISEET
+231 ELSQEANTPISEET

-258 EDDIPETSEDN
+258 EDDISETSEDN
-269 ISQTSEDDIPETSED
+269 ISQTSED
-284 DIPET
+284 
-289 SEDNISQTS
+289 NISQTS
-298 EDTISKTEENGI
+298 DDTISKTEENGI

-320 LKENGSAAEE
+320 LKENKSEAEE

-342 AEAPKAAE
+342 AEVPKAAE
-350 AHVEKTPAE
+350 AHVEKTPAQ
-359 EKIVVSQSDVE
+359 EKVVVSQSNVE
-370 NKKQSEYDETLD
+370 NKKLPEYDETLD
-382 EDEAYASD
+382 EDEAHASD
-390 RHHFV
+390 RHHLV

-400 VALVCVVFVA
+400 VALVSVVFVA

-445 KPKPKVVAPVDTAK
+445 KPKPTVVAPVDTAK
-459 SVASLDDKTDA
+459 SVASSDDKTDA
-470 ENAPVNGAQ
+470 ENVLANGAQ
-479 ANNEQ
+479 TNNEQ
-484 TDHSQLAMKKK
+484 TDHAQLAMKKK

-508 AVKMAEKASEYLN
+508 AVKMAEKASVYLN

-535 EKTVTVK
+535 EKTVTAK
-542 SGQTLAGLSKLYLGP
+542 SGQTLAGLSKLYLGS

>member
-1 MEGRKMSKSSLSVL
+1 MEGRKMNKSSLSVL

-93 LKEIINKPFAQFE
+93 MKEIINKPFAQFE

-127 REEELQLQKE
+127 REEEELRLQKE
-137 QELQLLKGQECH
+137 QELQLQKEQERH
-149 DEEVVQEEQ
+149 DDEVFLEEQ
-158 NAELPQKAELSQ
+158 NAEQPQELDQNVRQSREEEQSQ
-170 EEEHSQEVEL
+170 E
-180 NEDLPQEEELSQEEE
+180 NLP
-195 HSQEVELN
+195 
-203 EELPQE
+203 
-209 AKKSQESL
+209 
-217 LDAELESQ
+217 DAELQSQ

-231 ELPQEVNTPISEET
+231 ELSQKVNTPISEET

-258 EDDIPETSEDN
+258 EDDISETSEDN
-269 ISQTSEDDIPETSED
+269 ISQTSD
-284 DIPET
+284 
-289 SEDNISQTS
+289 
-298 EDTISKTEENGI
+298 DTISKTEENGI

-320 LKENGSAAEE
+320 LKENESEAE
-330 IERVEEAKVKEE
+330 ERVEEAKVKEE
-342 AEAPKAAE
+342 AEVPKAAE

-359 EKIVVSQSDVE
+359 AKVVVSQSNVE
-370 NKKQSEYDETLD
+370 NKKQPEYDETLD

-390 RHHFV
+390 HHHLV

-400 VALVCVVFVA
+400 VALVSVVFVA

-423 KMQARQEQMEMQ
+423 RMQARQEQMEMQ

-459 SVASLDDKTDA
+459 SVASSDDKTDA
-470 ENAPVNGAQ
+470 ENVLANGAQ
-479 ANNEQ
+479 ANNAQ
-484 TDHSQLAMKKK
+484 ADHAQLAMKKK

-535 EKTVTVK
+535 EKTVTAK

-566 NGCSEIKSGQKVKIP
+566 NGCSEIKTGQKVKIP

>member
-1 MEGRKMSKSSLSVL
+1 MNKSSLSVL

-93 LKEIINKPFAQFE
+93 MKEIINKPFAQFE

-127 REEELQLQKE
+127 REEELLLQKE
-137 QELQLLKGQECH
+137 QERH
-149 DEEVVQEEQ
+149 DDEVVLEEQ
-158 NAELPQKAELSQ
+158 NAEQPQELDQNVRQSREEEQSQENLPDAELQSQ
-170 EEEHSQEVEL
+170 ENLPDAELQSQDDGEK
-180 NEDLPQEEELSQEEE
+180 NDL
-195 HSQEVELN
+195 
-203 EELPQE
+203 
-209 AKKSQESL
+209 SQESL
-217 LDAELESQ
+217 LNEELTQ
-225 EGGQKD
+225 ENNQKV
-231 ELPQEVNTPISEET
+231 EQPQEVKSPISEEN
-245 VALSSELKNAEIS
+245 VALSSELKNV
-258 EDDIPETSEDN
+258 ETSADDF
-269 ISQTSEDDIPETSED
+269 SET
-284 DIPET
+284 
-289 SEDNISQTS
+289 
-298 EDTISKTEENGI
+298 
-310 PEEVG
+310 
-315 MLISH
+315 
-320 LKENGSAAEE
+320 
-330 IERVEEAKVKEE
+330 
-342 AEAPKAAE
+342 
-350 AHVEKTPAE
+350 
-359 EKIVVSQSDVE
+359 
-370 NKKQSEYDETLD
+370 
-382 EDEAYASD
+382 YASD
-390 RHHFV
+390 RHHLV

-410 LLGGLCWFAFIYG
+410 LLGGLCWFAFTYG

-435 LKAIKPQPQP
+435 LKATQSQSKP
-445 KPKPKVVAPVDTAK
+445 VAAVPVDTAK
-459 SVASLDDKTDA
+459 SVASSDEKDLSAKMDVESA
-470 ENAPVNGAQ
+470 QANGAQ
-479 ANNEQ
+479 ANNAQ
-484 TDHSQLAMKKK
+484 ADHAQLAMKKK

-535 EKTVTVK
+535 EKTVTAK

-566 NGCSEIKSGQKVKIP
+566 NGCSEIKTGQKVKIP

>member
-1 MEGRKMSKSSLSVL
+1 MNKSSLSVL

-93 LKEIINKPFAQFE
+93 MKEIINKPFAQFE

-127 REEELQLQKE
+127 REEELLLQKE
-137 QELQLLKGQECH
+137 QERH
-149 DEEVVQEEQ
+149 DDEVVLEEQ
-158 NAELPQKAELSQ
+158 NAEQPQELDQNVRQSREEEQSQENLPDAELQSQ
-170 EEEHSQEVEL
+170 ENLADAELQSQENLPDAEL
-180 NEDLPQEEELSQEEE
+180 QSQDDGEKNDL
-195 HSQEVELN
+195 
-203 EELPQE
+203 
-209 AKKSQESL
+209 SQESL
-217 LDAELESQ
+217 LNEELTQ
-225 EGGQKD
+225 ENNQKV
-231 ELPQEVNTPISEET
+231 EQPQEVKSPISEEN
-245 VALSSELKNAEIS
+245 VALSSELKNV
-258 EDDIPETSEDN
+258 ETSADDF
-269 ISQTSEDDIPETSED
+269 SET
-284 DIPET
+284 
-289 SEDNISQTS
+289 
-298 EDTISKTEENGI
+298 
-310 PEEVG
+310 
-315 MLISH
+315 
-320 LKENGSAAEE
+320 
-330 IERVEEAKVKEE
+330 
-342 AEAPKAAE
+342 
-350 AHVEKTPAE
+350 
-359 EKIVVSQSDVE
+359 
-370 NKKQSEYDETLD
+370 
-382 EDEAYASD
+382 YASD
-390 RHHFV
+390 RHHLV

-410 LLGGLCWFAFIYG
+410 LLGGLCWFAFTYG

-435 LKAIKPQPQP
+435 LKATQSQSKP
-445 KPKPKVVAPVDTAK
+445 VAAVPVDTAK
-459 SVASLDDKTDA
+459 SVASSDEKDLSAKMDVESA
-470 ENAPVNGAQ
+470 QANGAQ
-479 ANNEQ
+479 ANNAQ
-484 TDHSQLAMKKK
+484 ADHAQLAMKKK

-535 EKTVTVK
+535 EKTVTAK

-566 NGCSEIKSGQKVKIP
+566 NGCSEIKTGQKVKIP

>member
-1 MEGRKMSKSSLSVL
+1 MEGRKMNKSSLSVL

-93 LKEIINKPFAQFE
+93 MKEIINKPFAQFE

-127 REEELQLQKE
+127 REEELLLQKE
-137 QELQLLKGQECH
+137 QERH
-149 DEEVVQEEQ
+149 DDEVVLEEQ
-158 NAELPQKAELSQ
+158 NAEQPQELDQNVRQSREEEQSQENLPDAELQSQENLPDAELQSQENLPDAELQSQENLSDAELQSQENLPDAELQSQENLPDAELLSQ
-170 EEEHSQEVEL
+170 ENLPDAELQSQDDGEK
-180 NEDLPQEEELSQEEE
+180 NDL
-195 HSQEVELN
+195 
-203 EELPQE
+203 
-209 AKKSQESL
+209 SQESL
-217 LDAELESQ
+217 LNEELTQ
-225 EGGQKD
+225 ENNQKV
-231 ELPQEVNTPISEET
+231 EQPQEVKSPISEEN
-245 VALSSELKNAEIS
+245 VALSSELKNV
-258 EDDIPETSEDN
+258 ETSADDF
-269 ISQTSEDDIPETSED
+269 SET
-284 DIPET
+284 
-289 SEDNISQTS
+289 
-298 EDTISKTEENGI
+298 
-310 PEEVG
+310 
-315 MLISH
+315 
-320 LKENGSAAEE
+320 
-330 IERVEEAKVKEE
+330 
-342 AEAPKAAE
+342 
-350 AHVEKTPAE
+350 
-359 EKIVVSQSDVE
+359 
-370 NKKQSEYDETLD
+370 
-382 EDEAYASD
+382 YASD
-390 RHHFV
+390 RHHLV

-410 LLGGLCWFAFIYG
+410 LLGGLCWFAFTYG

-435 LKAIKPQPQP
+435 LKATQSQSKP
-445 KPKPKVVAPVDTAK
+445 VAAVPVDTAK
-459 SVASLDDKTDA
+459 SVASSDEKDLSAKMDVESA
-470 ENAPVNGAQ
+470 QANGAQ
-479 ANNEQ
+479 ANNAQ
-484 TDHSQLAMKKK
+484 ADHAQLAMKKK

-535 EKTVTVK
+535 EKTVTAK

-566 NGCSEIKSGQKVKIP
+566 NGCSEIKTGQKVKIP

>member
-25 TQAEAERFIATMFEV
+25 TQAEAERFIVTMFEV
-40 AGAGIQEDKL
+40 AGDGIQEDKL

-106 TVVVNDGVDFSD
+106 TVVVNDGIDFSD

-127 REEELQLQKE
+127 REEEELQLQKE
-137 QELQLLKGQECH
+137 QECH

-158 NAELPQKAELSQ
+158 NAEQPQKEDLSQ
-170 EEEHSQEVEL
+170 EEEQPREEEHSQEVEQ
-180 NEDLPQEEELSQEEE
+180 NEDLS
-195 HSQEVELN
+195 
-203 EELPQE
+203 QE

-217 LDAELESQ
+217 LDAELQSQ

-231 ELPQEVNTPISEET
+231 ELSQEANTPISEET

-258 EDDIPETSEDN
+258 EDDISETSEDN
-269 ISQTSEDDIPETSED
+269 ISQTSD
-284 DIPET
+284 
-289 SEDNISQTS
+289 
-298 EDTISKTEENGI
+298 DTISKTEENGI

-315 MLISH
+315 ILISH
-320 LKENGSAAEE
+320 LKENESEAEE

-342 AEAPKAAE
+342 PEVPKAAE
-350 AHVEKTPAE
+350 AHVEKTPE
-359 EKIVVSQSDVE
+359 EAKVVVSQSNVE
-370 NKKQSEYDETLD
+370 NKKQPEYDETLD

-390 RHHFV
+390 HHHLV

-400 VALVCVVFVA
+400 VALVSVVFVA

-445 KPKPKVVAPVDTAK
+445 KPKPTVVAPVDTAK
-459 SVASLDDKTDA
+459 SVASSNDKTDA
-470 ENAPVNGAQ
+470 ANALANGAQ

-484 TDHSQLAMKKK
+484 TDHAQLAMKKK

-508 AVKMAEKASEYLN
+508 AVKMAEKASVYLN

-535 EKTVTVK
+535 EKTVTAK

-566 NGCSEIKSGQKVKIP
+566 NGCSEIKPGQKVKIP

>member
-40 AGAGIQEDKL
+40 AGDGIQEDKL

-106 TVVVNDGVDFSD
+106 TVVVNDGIDFSD

-127 REEELQLQKE
+127 REEEELQLQKE
-137 QELQLLKGQECH
+137 QECH

-158 NAELPQKAELSQ
+158 NAEQPQKEELSQ
-170 EEEHSQEVEL
+170 EEEQPREEEHSQEVEL
-180 NEDLPQEEELSQEEE
+180 NEDLS
-195 HSQEVELN
+195 
-203 EELPQE
+203 QE

-217 LDAELESQ
+217 LDAELQSQ

-231 ELPQEVNTPISEET
+231 ELSQEVNTPISEET

-258 EDDIPETSEDN
+258 EDDISETSEDN
-269 ISQTSEDDIPETSED
+269 ISQTSD
-284 DIPET
+284 
-289 SEDNISQTS
+289 
-298 EDTISKTEENGI
+298 DTISKTEENGI

-320 LKENGSAAEE
+320 LKKNESEAEE

-342 AEAPKAAE
+342 AEVPKAAE
-350 AHVEKTPAE
+350 AHVEKTPE
-359 EKIVVSQSDVE
+359 EAKVVVSQSNVE
-370 NKKQSEYDETLD
+370 NKKQPEYDETLD

-390 RHHFV
+390 RHHLV

-400 VALVCVVFVA
+400 VALVSVVFVA

-445 KPKPKVVAPVDTAK
+445 KPKPTIVAPVDTAK
-459 SVASLDDKTDA
+459 SVASSDDKTDA
-470 ENAPVNGAQ
+470 ENALANGAQ

-484 TDHSQLAMKKK
+484 TDHAQLAMKKK

-508 AVKMAEKASEYLN
+508 AVKMAEKASVYLN

-535 EKTVTVK
+535 EKTVTAK

-566 NGCSEIKSGQKVKIP
+566 NGCSEIKPGQKVKIP

>member
-1 MEGRKMSKSSLSVL
+1 MSKSSLSVL

-40 AGAGIQEDKL
+40 AGDGIQEDKL

-106 TVVVNDGVDFSD
+106 TVVVNDGIDFSD

-127 REEELQLQKE
+127 REEEELQLQKE
-137 QELQLLKGQECH
+137 QECH

-158 NAELPQKAELSQ
+158 NAELPQKEDLSQ
-170 EEEHSQEVEL
+170 EEEQPREEEHSQEVEL
-180 NEDLPQEEELSQEEE
+180 NEDLS
-195 HSQEVELN
+195 
-203 EELPQE
+203 QE

-217 LDAELESQ
+217 LDAELQSQ

-231 ELPQEVNTPISEET
+231 ELSQEANTPISEET

-258 EDDIPETSEDN
+258 EDDISETSEDN
-269 ISQTSEDDIPETSED
+269 ISQTSD
-284 DIPET
+284 
-289 SEDNISQTS
+289 
-298 EDTISKTEENGI
+298 DTISKTEENGI

-320 LKENGSAAEE
+320 LKENKSEAEE
-330 IERVEEAKVKEE
+330 IEKVEETKVKEE
-342 AEAPKAAE
+342 AEVPKAAE
-350 AHVEKTPAE
+350 AHVEKTPE
-359 EKIVVSQSDVE
+359 EAKVVVSQSNVE
-370 NKKQSEYDETLD
+370 NKMQPEYDETLD

-390 RHHFV
+390 RHHLV

-400 VALVCVVFVA
+400 VALVSVVFVA

-445 KPKPKVVAPVDTAK
+445 KPKPMVVAPVDTAK
-459 SVASLDDKTDA
+459 SVASSDDKTDA
-470 ENAPVNGAQ
+470 ENALANGAQ

-484 TDHSQLAMKKK
+484 TDHAQLAMKKK

-508 AVKMAEKASEYLN
+508 AVKMAEKASVYLN

-535 EKTVTVK
+535 EKTVTAK

-566 NGCSEIKSGQKVKIP
+566 NGCSEIKPGQKVKIP

>member
-1 MEGRKMSKSSLSVL
+1 MSKSSLSVL

-40 AGAGIQEDKL
+40 AGDGIQEDKL

-93 LKEIINKPFAQFE
+93 LKEIVNKPFAQFE
-106 TVVVNDGVDFSD
+106 TVVVNDGIDFSD

-127 REEELQLQKE
+127 REEEELQLQKE
-137 QELQLLKGQECH
+137 QECH

-158 NAELPQKAELSQ
+158 PQKEELSQ
-170 EEEHSQEVEL
+170 EEEQPREEEHSQEVEL
-180 NEDLPQEEELSQEEE
+180 NENLS
-195 HSQEVELN
+195 
-203 EELPQE
+203 QE

-217 LDAELESQ
+217 LDAELQSQ

-231 ELPQEVNTPISEET
+231 ELSQEANTPISEET

-258 EDDIPETSEDN
+258 EDNISVTSEDN
-269 ISQTSEDDIPETSED
+269 ISQTSD
-284 DIPET
+284 
-289 SEDNISQTS
+289 
-298 EDTISKTEENGI
+298 DTISKTEENGI

-320 LKENGSAAEE
+320 LKENKSEAEK

-342 AEAPKAAE
+342 AEVPKAAE
-350 AHVEKTPAE
+350 AYVEETPAE
-359 EKIVVSQSDVE
+359 AKVVVSQTNVE
-370 NKKQSEYDETLD
+370 NKKQPEYDETLD

-390 RHHFV
+390 RHHLV

-400 VALVCVVFVA
+400 VALVSVVFVA

-459 SVASLDDKTDA
+459 SVASSDDKTDA
-470 ENAPVNGAQ
+470 ENVLANGAQ
-479 ANNEQ
+479 TNNEQ
-484 TDHSQLAMKKK
+484 TDHAQLAMKKK

-508 AVKMAEKASEYLN
+508 AVKMAEKASVYLN

-535 EKTVTVK
+535 EKTVTAK

-566 NGCSEIKSGQKVKIP
+566 NGCSEIKPGQKVKIP
-581 KLELK
+581 KLKLK
-586 RKGKKN
+586 KKGKKN

>member
-1 MEGRKMSKSSLSVL
+1 MSKSSLSVL

-40 AGAGIQEDKL
+40 AGDGIQEDKL

-93 LKEIINKPFAQFE
+93 LKEIIDKPFAQFE
-106 TVVVNDGVDFSD
+106 TVVVNDGIDFSD

-127 REEELQLQKE
+127 REEEELQLQKE
-137 QELQLLKGQECH
+137 QECH
-149 DEEVVQEEQ
+149 DEELVQEEQ
-158 NAELPQKAELSQ
+158 NAELPQKEDLSQ
-170 EEEHSQEVEL
+170 EEEQPREEEHSQEVEL
-180 NEDLPQEEELSQEEE
+180 NENLS
-195 HSQEVELN
+195 
-203 EELPQE
+203 QE

-217 LDAELESQ
+217 LDAELQSQ

-231 ELPQEVNTPISEET
+231 ELSQEANTPISEET

-258 EDDIPETSEDN
+258 EDDISETSEDN
-269 ISQTSEDDIPETSED
+269 ISQTSD
-284 DIPET
+284 
-289 SEDNISQTS
+289 
-298 EDTISKTEENGI
+298 DTISKTEENGI

-320 LKENGSAAEE
+320 LKENKSEAEE
-330 IERVEEAKVKEE
+330 IERVEETKVKEE
-342 AEAPKAAE
+342 AEVPKAAE
-350 AHVEKTPAE
+350 AHVEKTPE
-359 EKIVVSQSDVE
+359 EAKVVVSQSNVE
-370 NKKQSEYDETLD
+370 NKKQPEYDETLD

-390 RHHFV
+390 HHHLV

-400 VALVCVVFVA
+400 VALVSVVFVA

-445 KPKPKVVAPVDTAK
+445 KPKPTVVAPVDTAK
-459 SVASLDDKTDA
+459 SVASSDDKTDA
-470 ENAPVNGAQ
+470 ENALANGAQ

-484 TDHSQLAMKKK
+484 TDHAQLAMKKK

-508 AVKMAEKASEYLN
+508 AVKMAEKASVYLN

-535 EKTVTVK
+535 EKTVTAK

-566 NGCSEIKSGQKVKIP
+566 NGCSEIKPGQKVKIP

>member
-1 MEGRKMSKSSLSVL
+1 MEGRKMNKSSLSVL

-127 REEELQLQKE
+127 REEELLLQKE
-137 QELQLLKGQECH
+137 QERH
-149 DEEVVQEEQ
+149 DDEVVLEEQ
-158 NAELPQKAELSQ
+158 NAEQPQELDQNVRQSREEEQSQENLPDAELQSQ
-170 EEEHSQEVEL
+170 ENNLSDEELQSQENLSDAKLQSQDDGEK
-180 NEDLPQEEELSQEEE
+180 NDL
-195 HSQEVELN
+195 
-203 EELPQE
+203 
-209 AKKSQESL
+209 SQESL
-217 LDAELESQ
+217 LNEELTQ
-225 EGGQKD
+225 ENNQKV
-231 ELPQEVNTPISEET
+231 EQPQEVKSPISEEN
-245 VALSSELKNAEIS
+245 VALSSELKNV
-258 EDDIPETSEDN
+258 ETSADDF
-269 ISQTSEDDIPETSED
+269 SET
-284 DIPET
+284 
-289 SEDNISQTS
+289 
-298 EDTISKTEENGI
+298 
-310 PEEVG
+310 
-315 MLISH
+315 
-320 LKENGSAAEE
+320 
-330 IERVEEAKVKEE
+330 
-342 AEAPKAAE
+342 
-350 AHVEKTPAE
+350 
-359 EKIVVSQSDVE
+359 
-370 NKKQSEYDETLD
+370 
-382 EDEAYASD
+382 YASD
-390 RHHFV
+390 HHHLV

-410 LLGGLCWFAFIYG
+410 LLGGLCWFAFTYG

-445 KPKPKVVAPVDTAK
+445 KPKPTVVAPVDTAK
-459 SVASLDDKTDA
+459 SVASSDDKTDA
-470 ENAPVNGAQ
+470 KNVLANGAQ

-484 TDHSQLAMKKK
+484 TDHAQLAMKKK
-495 AKQDSIRM
+495 ARQDSIRM

-535 EKTVTVK
+535 EKTVTAK
-542 SGQTLAGLSKLYLGP
+542 SGQTLAGLSKLYLGS

-566 NGCSEIKSGQKVKIP
+566 NGCSEIKTGQKVKIP